1 MNTLPTLHA
10 IHPSTEQPVLV
21 FDDHAALTVSP
32 DTAPLLCPLPTGD
45 ALLLMDWQA
54 PESPACLIPASL
66 LEVTRRAL
74 RLEVQA

>member
-1 MNTLPTLHA
+1 MKNVPTLHA
-10 IHPSTEQPVLV
+10 IHPSANKPVLV
-21 FDDHAALTVSP
+21 FDDHATLTVSP
-32 DTAPLLCPLPTGD
+32 DAAPLLCPLPTGD

-66 LEVTRRAL
+66 LEATRRAL